1 MQIRER
7 CKFSFPANVGVKFNF
22 IFKAHAC
29 NIKEITQA
37 KREKSE
43 KWEMKWEVE
52 SLFWHTRRKTQV
64 YKWQSTDDGA
74 D

>member
-43 KWEMKWEVE
+43 K
-52 SLFWHTRRKTQV
+52 
-64 YKWQSTDDGA
+64 
-74 D
+74 